1 MGLYL
6 VTAVQRQKKV
16 YICGGWGELGGG
28 ERGVPKRISIE
39 VYSYM
44 CLFNE

>member
-6 VTAVQRQKKV
+6 VTAVQRKKNV
-16 YICGGWGELGGG
+16 CVSVGGGGGG

-39 VYSYM
+39 VCSYM